1 MDSKITDILD
11 NFTFTTI
18 DEDFNYFYDFQGI
31 PIANKNFYLNELF
44 NSENYKIK
52 NTNKFYQTSEFR
64 NTLEKIDAPECYP
77 WPNALDSE
85 KKVILQMTLHPGRHH
100 YGEMRTLFFDKILT
114 DRVVDRLQKKT
125 MYLFLYF
132 GFEADSFSSNEF
144 YEYGKYKNYYEMF
157 DSIFTDYNLPKN
169 SIIILSSNL
178 SGEEQEKKYY
188 NDKELNLATIFDN
201 VYEAK
206 TFTEI
211 KGAVNLDYTFDE
223 YIENVRKADYTILRT
238 SRTQHYLRD
247 IMLYWLINSNKIKN
261 TLLEQNK
268 FYDNSVFF
276 DKLGDIRKLFYDNNY
291 ESKELFDLDENLV
304 KSIKNELPFVASDYE
319 KTNPVPSNRIYSN
332 EVIPHDI
339 YNKTIFSWVSTSIP
353 DRFTQVFINSSTF
366 NPILYYHPLIWNGNP
381 YTIKNFKENG
391 FKSYNFLFDESHDN
405 IEWDLERLFLSI
417 KDINRVLS
425 LSKSDLIDT
434 LIENKN
440 VMIHNRELL
449 FECNSITRIITKLHN
464 YICE

>member
-1 MDSKITDILD
+1 MLK
-11 NFTFTTI
+11 
-18 DEDFNYFYDFQGI
+18 
-31 PIANKNFYLNELF
+31 
-44 NSENYKIK
+44 
-52 NTNKFYQTSEFR
+52 R
-64 NTLEKIDAPECYP
+64 VWLEIIESQCSH
-77 WPNALDSE
+77 L
-85 KKVILQMTLHPGRHH
+85 
-100 YGEMRTLFFDKILT
+100 
-114 DRVVDRLQKKT
+114 
-125 MYLFLYF
+125 
-132 GFEADSFSSNEF
+132 
-144 YEYGKYKNYYEMF
+144 
-157 DSIFTDYNLPKN
+157 KN

-339 YNKTIFSWVSTSIP
+339 YNKTIFSWVSTSLP
-353 DRFTQVFINSSTF
+353 DQSDKIFINQS
-366 NPILYYHPLIWNGNP
+366 L
-381 YTIKNFKENG
+381 KNIF
-391 FKSYNFLFDESHDN
+391 
-405 IEWDLERLFLSI
+405 
-417 KDINRVLS
+417 
-425 LSKSDLIDT
+425 
-434 LIENKN
+434 
-440 VMIHNRELL
+440 
-449 FECNSITRIITKLHN
+449 
-464 YICE
+464 

>member
-31 PIANKNFYLNELF
+31 PIANKNFYFNELF

-178 SGEEQEKKYY
+178 
-188 NDKELNLATIFDN
+188 
-201 VYEAK
+201 
-206 TFTEI
+206 
-211 KGAVNLDYTFDE
+211 
-223 YIENVRKADYTILRT
+223 
-238 SRTQHYLRD
+238 
-247 IMLYWLINSNKIKN
+247 
-261 TLLEQNK
+261 
-268 FYDNSVFF
+268 
-276 DKLGDIRKLFYDNNY
+276 
-291 ESKELFDLDENLV
+291 
-304 KSIKNELPFVASDYE
+304 
-319 KTNPVPSNRIYSN
+319 
-332 EVIPHDI
+332 
-339 YNKTIFSWVSTSIP
+339 
-353 DRFTQVFINSSTF
+353 
-366 NPILYYHPLIWNGNP
+366 
-381 YTIKNFKENG
+381 
-391 FKSYNFLFDESHDN
+391 
-405 IEWDLERLFLSI
+405 
-417 KDINRVLS
+417 
-425 LSKSDLIDT
+425 
-434 LIENKN
+434 
-440 VMIHNRELL
+440 
-449 FECNSITRIITKLHN
+449 
-464 YICE
+464 